1 MSDNQE
7 NMVVVATFIGVFLL
21 LPVTTLF
28 SGIAVLESNFKSN
41 VLPPFLSAF
50 LLVHSALI
58 GYGITVY
65 FSVGQRMPNY
75 EYLTMAMVA
84 FSLIGFSQLKEFSK

>member
-7 NMVVVATFIGVFLL
+7 NMGAVATFIGVFLL

-50 LLVHSALI
+50 LLVHSA
-58 GYGITVY
+58 
-65 FSVGQRMPNY
+65 
-75 EYLTMAMVA
+75 
-84 FSLIGFSQLKEFSK
+84 